1 MSMTIAKIVAGY
13 VKVENRRA
21 LSDLLAHRR
30 KVLAE
35 LQGDIGHQS
44 GNAVRAVQDELRRSK
59 RTRTNSNR
67 RLARCRRMNGAS
79 VCALIRSHGIKSAG
93 EPSRGD
99 TGAFLD
105 FSPSPKRISTCG
117 HGTLKQRSP

>member
-1 MSMTIAKIVAGY
+1 VSMTIAKIVAGY

-44 GNAVRAVQDELRRSK
+44 GKRGQGRSGRTAEIEADQDQLK
-59 RTRTNSNR
+59 PP
-67 RLARCRRMNGAS
+67 
-79 VCALIRSHGIKSAG
+79 AG
-93 EPSRGD
+93 SLPENEWS
-99 TGAFLD
+99 
-105 FSPSPKRISTCG
+105 
-117 HGTLKQRSP
+117 